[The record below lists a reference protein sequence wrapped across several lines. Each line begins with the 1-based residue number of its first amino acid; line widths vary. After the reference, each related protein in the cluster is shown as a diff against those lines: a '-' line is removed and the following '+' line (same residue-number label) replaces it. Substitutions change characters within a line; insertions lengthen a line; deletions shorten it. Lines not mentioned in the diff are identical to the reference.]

1 MSLALGRNKGWLQNP
16 HLTSC
21 NSGLSWVERMHLRVR
36 MHKTVAFLN
45 LMKNHKIINK
55 KLTDS
60 VLESHNV
67 LDLGVRL
74 DSFVFQI

>member
-1 MSLALGRNKGWLQNP
+1 MSLLLGRNKGWLQNP

-21 NSGLSWVERMHLRVR
+21 NSGLSWVKR
-36 MHKTVAFLN
+36 MHKTVAFLH

-55 KLTDS
+55 NPTDS

-67 LDLGVRL
+67 LDLGLSL
-74 DSFVFQI
+74 DFVLCFKSLI